1 MSAPSTPIPTGVP
14 SYEAVNW
21 WGLVAPAGTPAPII
35 ARLHKAVQEVQNA
48 ADVQKQFD
56 SEGAEIV
63 RMSSAEFGDFMEKQ
77 MARWG
82 RVVKEGGIKAE

>member
-1 MSAPSTPIPTGVP
+1 VP

-35 ARLHKAVQEVQNA
+35 ERLHKAVQEVQTSGE
-48 ADVQKQFD
+48 VEKQIA

-63 RMSSAEFGDFMEKQ
+63 RTSPAEFGAFMEKE
-77 MARWG
+77 MIKWG